1 MFGVFSS
8 KKVKV
13 IDHRILSDLG
23 EIDHI
28 IFDKTDTLTRS
39 IIDIKMLA
47 TTKQFYSI
55 DSSRISKDLKMV
67 QKDPENFKMRD
78 EKDEKMALDE
88 IDKYSEKSQ
97 EFERELD
104 GEFIPEVFEEDK
116 SLLDRLK
123 RSSMQF
129 RELQN
134 KGKKKEKNKQFR
146 KVFRLIVSSSKEKI
160 WVFKVGEDQEQVPS
174 GYRGCDS
181 EHIPD

>member
-1 MFGVFSS
+1 MCKEKGSDGNFGKFNKKSSYKFRTKNSFMFGVFSS

-39 IIDIKMLA
+39 IIDIKRLA
-47 TTKQFYSI
+47 TVRQFYVV
-55 DSSRISKDLKMV
+55 DNSRISRDLKMV
-67 QKDPENFKMRD
+67 QKDPENFKVRD
-78 EKDEKMALDE
+78 EKDEEMALEE

-123 RSSMQF
+123 RSSMKFKEQ
-129 RELQN
+129 Q
-134 KGKKKEKNKQFR
+134 KKQK
-146 KVFRLIVSSSKEKI
+146 SKEEEKVKSKI
-160 WVFKVGEDQEQVPS
+160 F
-174 GYRGCDS
+174 
-181 EHIPD
+181 I